1 MPSPDY
7 RYQTY
12 VLVACSGGSAEAA
25 EGEGPRGKFV
35 SKAQTRLAFAV
46 ADVHAWGNHFGDGEE
61 AGFKNEIDFHVLLQ
75 DATHPEVADA
85 IAEAVDHLDFHFD
98 DSKGGSLNFVFS
110 GHGYPDGDLALEDG
124 PLSAD
129 QLMEWCTAGR
139 AGQNGNTRHLRLV
152 IDSCYAGLSL
162 ARMMIHPTHWT
173 KAVIRDALAACLPS
187 QEAFELPSVGHSVLT
202 YTRLRPYANEMPP
215 SGSSTEE
222 EHRRW
227 MDEEYPHWRAARRE
241 TTQYLTNG
249 RQHALDLINGHAI
262 GLASNAG
269 RSVDVADWPEKIELD
284 KLVVALDHL
293 PRSGRPYKW

>member
-12 VLVACSGGSAEAA
+12 VLVACSGGSAEA
-25 EGEGPRGKFV
+25 
-35 SKAQTRLAFAV
+35 
-46 ADVHAWGNHFGDGEE
+46 
-61 AGFKNEIDFHVLLQ
+61 
-75 DATHPEVADA
+75 
-85 IAEAVDHLDFHFD
+85 
-98 DSKGGSLNFVFS
+98 
-110 GHGYPDGDLALEDG
+110 
-124 PLSAD
+124 AD

-152 IDSCYAGLSL
+152 IDSCYAGLSP
-162 ARMMIHPTHWT
+162 ARMMMHPTHWT

-202 YTRLRPYANEMPP
+202 YTRLCPYANEKPP
-215 SGSSTEE
+215 SDASTE

-227 MDEEYPHWRAARRE
+227 MDEGYPHWSAARRE

>member
-75 DATHPEVADA
+75 EATHSEVADA

-98 DSKGGSLNFVFS
+98 DSNGGSLNFVFS

-187 QEAFELPSVGHSVLT
+187 
-202 YTRLRPYANEMPP
+202 
-215 SGSSTEE
+215 
-222 EHRRW
+222 
-227 MDEEYPHWRAARRE
+227 
-241 TTQYLTNG
+241 
-249 RQHALDLINGHAI
+249 
-262 GLASNAG
+262 
-269 RSVDVADWPEKIELD
+269 
-284 KLVVALDHL
+284 
-293 PRSGRPYKW
+293 